1 MAEMNDRGQLLLLA
15 GIFLAVL
22 FVALA
27 LLVNTAIYT
36 DNVATRG
43 GDSAGEALEYQ
54 SSVVDSVGEL
64 IDAENANGGHGTRD
78 EIRNAVTGG
87 IETIDSIL
95 TENHR
100 RRAVDTNITKGN
112 ISAETTTDGTLIR
125 RTDTGE
131 IQEWNVSNASGVRAF
146 DIGLE
151 ASSVGSDPFNITLD
165 STTLFVYEDAGNV
178 TVAQDS
184 MANVTCRADATGTV
198 RFDVT
203 DGSLDGNRCQIEWPD
218 INGEVG
224 FENNGSVNGT
234 YNVTVAADV
243 DPATFDPDIDAK
255 RALYSIDELE
265 IRIDTPQLQYET
277 TVRVAPGEPDV

>member
-54 SSVVDSVGEL
+54 SSVVDSVGGL
-64 IDAENANGGHGTRD
+64 IDAENADGDHGTRD
-78 EIRNAVTGG
+78 EIRNAVKAGT
-87 IETIDSIL
+87 ETIDSIH
-95 TENHR
+95 TQNHR
-100 RRAVDTNITKGN
+100 RRGVDTNISTGN
-112 ISAETTTDGTLIR
+112 ISAETTTDGTLLR
-125 RTDTGE
+125 RTNPGE

-151 ASSVGSDPFNITLD
+151 AGSVGSDPLNITLD
-165 STTLFVYEDAGNV
+165 STTLFVYKDAGDV
-178 TVAQDS
+178 VVAQDS
-184 MANVTCRADATGTV
+184 MANVTCRANATGTV

-203 DGSLDGNRCQIEWPD
+203 DGRLGGDRCQIEWPD

-265 IRIDTPQLQYET
+265 IRIDTPQLRYET
-277 TVRVAPGEPDV
+277 TVRIAPGEPDV

>member
-43 GDSAGEALEYQ
+43 GDSAGETLEYQ
-54 SSVVDSVGEL
+54 SSVVDSVGGL
-64 IDAENANGGHGTRD
+64 IDAENANGDHGTRD
-78 EIRNAVTGG
+78 EIRTAVEEGT
-87 IETIDSIL
+87 ETIDSIL
-95 TENHR
+95 IQNHR
-100 RRAVDTNITKGN
+100 RRGVDTNITTGN
-112 ISAETTTDGTLIR
+112 ISAETTTDGTLVR
-125 RTDTGE
+125 RTDSGE
-131 IQEWNVSNASGVRAF
+131 IQGWNVSNASGVRAF
-146 DIGLE
+146 DIGLK

-165 STTLFVYEDAGNV
+165 STTLFVYEDAGDV
-178 TVAQDS
+178 VVAQES
-184 MANVTCRADATGTV
+184 MTNVTCRTNAAGTV